1 MRPGPPTSIIVN
13 YCCTHV
19 VLYAKMLKE
28 TETEETIVFLVTFLS
43 SLAFQLRGCSPLATS
58 MVYVVAVSASEY
70 KV

>member
-1 MRPGPPTSIIVN
+1 
-13 YCCTHV
+13 
-19 VLYAKMLKE
+19 MLKE